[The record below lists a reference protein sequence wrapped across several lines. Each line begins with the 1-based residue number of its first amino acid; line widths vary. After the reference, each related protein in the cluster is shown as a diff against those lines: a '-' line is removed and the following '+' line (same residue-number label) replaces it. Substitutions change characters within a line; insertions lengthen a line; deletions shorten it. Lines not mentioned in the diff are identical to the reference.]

1 MKVIKKIK
9 YSKNINDLIEI
20 KLDTFSDFRGEIW
33 TLYSKEFTDINFVSD
48 KITISRFGVLRGFH
62 GDSQTTKLITCL
74 SGQFQLSVVD
84 LRKNSKTY
92 GQTDTFLV
100 SDCEPTVII
109 VPKGCVNAHLCL
121 SDKCVFYYKW
131 SEEYK
136 GPDEQVTVDWNDP
149 ELNIDWVIKNPI
161 VSERDK
167 RGLTF
172 KNIKL

>member
-1 MKVIKKIK
+1 
-9 YSKNINDLIEI
+9 
-20 KLDTFSDFRGEIW
+20 
-33 TLYSKEFTDINFVSD
+33 
-48 KITISRFGVLRGFH
+48 
-62 GDSQTTKLITCL
+62 
-74 SGQFQLSVVD
+74 
-84 LRKNSKTY
+84 
-92 GQTDTFLV
+92 
-100 SDCEPTVII
+100 
-109 VPKGCVNAHLCL
+109 
-121 SDKCVFYYKW
+121 VFYYKW